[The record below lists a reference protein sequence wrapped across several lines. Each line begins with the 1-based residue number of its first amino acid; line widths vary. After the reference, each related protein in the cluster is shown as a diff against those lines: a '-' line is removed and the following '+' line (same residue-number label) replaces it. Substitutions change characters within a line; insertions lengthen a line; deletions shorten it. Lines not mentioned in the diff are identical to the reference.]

1 MQHPSGVSDRTL
13 RPCYTSYCCHC
24 PCYLTDV
31 PALYDLA
38 MQYPSDISEPPC
50 YSPYRCS
57 CSVRSW
63 YATSFRCFRS
73 HIRTMLLILL
83 LSLLLLPYRCSCSV
97 RSRYA
102 ASSFSCFRSHL
113 VIHIPYRC
121 SCSIRSRYAASS
133 FSCFR
138 SHLVIHIHYRCS
150 CSIPSWYAASSYR
163 CLRPCYTTPYRC
175 HCSCHLTNVSEPREN
190 ENLITSFID
199 ASTVYG
205 STIQRQQRLRDSSKS
220 KANFSGPLILID
232 SYIL

>member
-24 PCYLTDV
+24 PCYLTEV

-38 MQYPSDISEPPC
+38 MQYPSDISDPPC
-50 YSPYRCS
+50 YKPYRSS
-57 CSVRSW
+57 CSIRSW
-63 YATSFRCFRS
+63 YATSFRCFTS
-73 HIRTMLLILL
+73 YSKTMLHILL
-83 LSLLLLPYRCSCSV
+83 LSLPLLPYRCSFSV

-121 SCSIRSRYAASS
+121 SCSIRS
-133 FSCFR
+133 
-138 SHLVIHIHYRCS
+138 
-150 CSIPSWYAASSYR
+150 WYAASSHR

-175 HCSCHLTNVSEPREN
+175 HCSCLLTNVSEPREN

-220 KANFSGPLILID
+220 KANVFGPLILID